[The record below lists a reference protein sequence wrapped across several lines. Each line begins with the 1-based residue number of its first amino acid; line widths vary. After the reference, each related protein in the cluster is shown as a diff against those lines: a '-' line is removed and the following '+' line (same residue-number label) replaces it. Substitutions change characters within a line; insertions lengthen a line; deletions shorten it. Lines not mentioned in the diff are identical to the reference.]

1 VIQNREKT
9 NEIVITWFKLQG
21 INYMILEALKERERE
36 NASYV
41 SISTNQFILGV
52 RKVTVICE

>member
-9 NEIVITWFKLQG
+9 DEIVITWFKLQG
-21 INYMILEALKERERE
+21 INYMILEALKERE